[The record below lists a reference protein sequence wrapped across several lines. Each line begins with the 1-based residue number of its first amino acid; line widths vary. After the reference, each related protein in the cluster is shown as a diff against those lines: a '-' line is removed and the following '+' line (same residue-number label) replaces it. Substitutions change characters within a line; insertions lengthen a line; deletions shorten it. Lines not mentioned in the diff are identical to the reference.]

1 MKLRTKI
8 TLFIILI
15 NIFSLGSMTFL
26 SYLQMKLI
34 LNEQLE
40 DRLSNIAYY
49 VSEDYLVKDALM
61 GNKNIPNLN
70 INDHIEK
77 IRIETGVDFITVID
91 MEGIRLTHPNEKNI
105 GKRIRGGDEGRVLE
119 KAERYI
125 SEAKGTLG
133 TSIRAFVPIFY
144 DGRQIG
150 AVSVGNTLVEIN
162 YETYN
167 KTKQF
172 IPYIIIGL
180 ILGVYWSLV
189 LASSIKD
196 EIMGLEPKEI
206 ALLLKEKNA
215 ILENVKE
222 GIVTLNESGNVI
234 QYNKEASRI
243 LGLYEEDINY
253 NFRDLINR
261 DQIHSILNDTESY
274 QDFEIKISTGIT
286 ILCKN
291 NILKD
296 DKNQVIG
303 QVINFRDMTEV
314 KRMAEE
320 LTGIKKMAWSLR
332 AQKHEFMNK
341 LHTISGL
348 IQLEEYDEAIK
359 YISKTANSSNDVTGT
374 ITKKIKNMNVAAFL
388 LSKYYHAEELR
399 IKLEI
404 DKHSYLNK
412 IPHNISEE
420 DLISIIGNL
429 IENSFEAVNV
439 DGTGE
444 VLLKIIEEED
454 KLIIELSD
462 NGPGIPSEIAEK
474 IYERNFS
481 TKSEHR
487 GYGMFIVKNIIE
499 DANGEITLSVDDG
512 TSWHIEIPMEE
523 GGNL

>member
-1 MKLRTKI
+1 
-8 TLFIILI
+8 
-15 NIFSLGSMTFL
+15 MTFL

-206 ALLLKEKNA
+206 ALLLKEKRN
-215 ILENVKE
+215 IRKCKRRNC
-222 GIVTLNESGNVI
+222 
-234 QYNKEASRI
+234 
-243 LGLYEEDINY
+243 
-253 NFRDLINR
+253 
-261 DQIHSILNDTESY
+261 H
-274 QDFEIKISTGIT
+274 IK
-286 ILCKN
+286 
-291 NILKD
+291 
-296 DKNQVIG
+296 
-303 QVINFRDMTEV
+303 
-314 KRMAEE
+314 
-320 LTGIKKMAWSLR
+320 
-332 AQKHEFMNK
+332 
-341 LHTISGL
+341 
-348 IQLEEYDEAIK
+348 
-359 YISKTANSSNDVTGT
+359 
-374 ITKKIKNMNVAAFL
+374 
-388 LSKYYHAEELR
+388 
-399 IKLEI
+399 
-404 DKHSYLNK
+404 
-412 IPHNISEE
+412 
-420 DLISIIGNL
+420 
-429 IENSFEAVNV
+429 
-439 DGTGE
+439 
-444 VLLKIIEEED
+444 
-454 KLIIELSD
+454 
-462 NGPGIPSEIAEK
+462 
-474 IYERNFS
+474 
-481 TKSEHR
+481 
-487 GYGMFIVKNIIE
+487 
-499 DANGEITLSVDDG
+499 
-512 TSWHIEIPMEE
+512 
-523 GGNL
+523 

>member
-1 MKLRTKI
+1 
-8 TLFIILI
+8 
-15 NIFSLGSMTFL
+15 
-26 SYLQMKLI
+26 
-34 LNEQLE
+34 
-40 DRLSNIAYY
+40 
-49 VSEDYLVKDALM
+49 
-61 GNKNIPNLN
+61 
-70 INDHIEK
+70 
-77 IRIETGVDFITVID
+77 
-91 MEGIRLTHPNEKNI
+91 
-105 GKRIRGGDEGRVLE
+105 
-119 KAERYI
+119 
-125 SEAKGTLG
+125 
-133 TSIRAFVPIFY
+133 
-144 DGRQIG
+144 
-150 AVSVGNTLVEIN
+150 
-162 YETYN
+162 
-167 KTKQF
+167 
-172 IPYIIIGL
+172 
-180 ILGVYWSLV
+180 
-189 LASSIKD
+189 
-196 EIMGLEPKEI
+196 
-206 ALLLKEKNA
+206 
-215 ILENVKE
+215 
-222 GIVTLNESGNVI
+222 
-234 QYNKEASRI
+234 
-243 LGLYEEDINY
+243 
-253 NFRDLINR
+253 
-261 DQIHSILNDTESY
+261 
-274 QDFEIKISTGIT
+274 
-286 ILCKN
+286 
-291 NILKD
+291 
-296 DKNQVIG
+296 
-303 QVINFRDMTEV
+303 MTEV